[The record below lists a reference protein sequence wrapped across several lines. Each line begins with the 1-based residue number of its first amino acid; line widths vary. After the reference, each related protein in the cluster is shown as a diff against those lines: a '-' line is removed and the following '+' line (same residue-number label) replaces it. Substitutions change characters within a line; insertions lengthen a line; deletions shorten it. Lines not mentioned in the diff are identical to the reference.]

1 MSTLRLTPV
10 VCLCA
15 FLAVVSAPSQ
25 PAFGSTMVQLDDL
38 NSHVEFETD
47 SGQTVWIVDKVSQ
60 LKQQW
65 FYYRLD
71 GMTEELPLS
80 GLGYFNHKAVD
91 ANFNPGDDTLTVIY
105 GQPAGFSVTLAYLLN
120 GGLDGTLK
128 SDLVETISFH
138 NLTGQPVHLQFFQ
151 YCDFDLG
158 GTSGGDTVE
167 IVNPNAVRQSDALI
181 MVAETVLT
189 PVPTRTEV
197 GVYDSTLLKL
207 NDEFADMLDN
217 TTGPI
222 GPDDVTWAFQWDLTV
237 PVGGTVQISKDK
249 NITPEPATL
258 ALMGLGGLG
267 LVLSRKRR

>member
-1 MSTLRLTPV
+1 
-10 VCLCA
+10 
-15 FLAVVSAPSQ
+15 
-25 PAFGSTMVQLDDL
+25 MVQLYDL

-47 SGQTVWIVDKVSQ
+47 SGQTVWLVDKVSQ

-105 GQPAGFSVTLAYLLN
+105 GQPAGFSITLAYLLN
-120 GGLDGTLK
+120 GGLGHSLK
-128 SDLVETISFH
+128 SDLVETITFH
-138 NLTGQPVHLQFFQ
+138 NLTGQAVHLQFFQ

-158 GTSGGDTVE
+158 GTSDDDIVA
-167 IVNPNAVRQSDALI
+167 IVNPNTVRQSDALI

-189 PVPTRTEV
+189 PVPVHSEV

-207 NDEFADMLDN
+207 NDAGVTTLDG

-222 GPDDVTWAFQWDLTV
+222 GPDDVTWAFQWDITV

-258 ALMGLGGLG
+258 ALMALGGLG

>member
-15 FLAVVSAPSQ
+15 FLAIVSVPSQ
-25 PAFGSTMVQLDDL
+25 PAFGSTTVQLDDL

-47 SGQTVWIVDKVSQ
+47 SGQTVWIVDNVGQ

-71 GMTEELPLS
+71 GMTKELPLS

-91 ANFNPGDDTLTVIY
+91 ANFNPGIDTLTVIY
-105 GQPAGFSVTLAYLLN
+105 GQPAGFSVFLAYLLN
-120 GGLDGTLK
+120 GGLKDSLK
-128 SDLVETISFH
+128 SDLVETISF
-138 NLTGQPVHLQFFQ
+138 NNKTGQAVHIQFFQ

-158 GTSGGDTVE
+158 GTPGGDTVE
-167 IVNPNAVRQSDALI
+167 IVNPNTVRQSDDQI

-189 PVPTRTEV
+189 PVPAHSEV
-197 GVYDSTLLKL
+197 ALYNSTLLKL
-207 NDEFADMLDN
+207 NDASPTTLDGP
-217 TTGPI
+217 TGI
-222 GPDDVTWAFQWDLTV
+222 GPGDVTWAFQWDITV

-267 LVLSRKRR
+267 LILSRKRR